1 MPPAEGKQQEEGKVG
16 SQQGQM
22 KGTVQED
29 GLRKEAPV
37 HCPLEE
43 KLTAKVKGA
52 GEVANGVLQQE
63 GQSQYHLRMGCDAS
77 RAAKTHPSLQG
88 NHLGQY
94 SGIGD
99 PEALVFLP

>member
-1 MPPAEGKQQEEGKVG
+1 MG

-22 KGTVQED
+22 EGAVQED

-52 GEVANGVLQQE
+52 G
-63 GQSQYHLRMGCDAS
+63 
-77 RAAKTHPSLQG
+77 
-88 NHLGQY
+88 
-94 SGIGD
+94 
-99 PEALVFLP
+99 

>member
-1 MPPAEGKQQEEGKVG
+1 MG

-22 KGTVQED
+22 EGTVQED

-63 GQSQYHLRMGCDAS
+63 GQSQDHLRMGVMPAELL
-77 RAAKTHPSLQG
+77 RLAPAFRVIT
-88 NHLGQY
+88 
-94 SGIGD
+94 
-99 PEALVFLP
+99 